1 MKLKAN
7 QTPVYNLVRSLGLV
21 GPLPEATAPET
32 RRRPPKRTRAA
43 LAVLRIFMARFAAGQ
58 GMHYLTQGYASD
70 IGLVAPGQV
79 KLLTLKAPALVY
91 SAAMAPPYFFC
102 AFLLIRDLL
111 TQIHSTRWRVAAV
124 AAIWFLQV
132 MWEFGMT
139 TYMASNN
146 LADGSSMAVGHAA
159 FYIFGWLFVVPCLA
173 AASAISLRRGRKK
186 LRRASRVALLY
197 ERYLGLRGLYYRWKV
212 LGLQYLTIVLQA
224 ATKLPDIGALVWT
237 ESRFRENPI
246 VDFSAAPS
254 APTYWFFVIMLVFN
268 AIYPGAL
275 YYYASGSSAPTVN
288 RTAALCDVTLDLSYS
303 LAWVLV
309 TKQFM
314 RFCRWTPVTFF
325 GSLGLFT
332 PVVHLLFTCR
342 AVEAAAADERPP
354 ASAAAP
360 SKRACAG
367 HALLSFAT
375 LTVIMVASCS
385 DRYPFKAR
393 GRCNPCECEGTVLK
407 SCKVAGDSWQ
417 WSLELTN
424 KGITAVDADAFQDV
438 KRSVYNIWLSDNP
451 ITVLPRDV
459 FKGLDLLMTVSLSRT
474 DIAEL
479 PSFEDKKYYENLF
492 IDGIPNLA
500 SLDDNLA
507 GSTVRWVHAT
517 NLPNFALDVSS
528 FARTRQLE
536 AVWVGGSTT
545 CNVTLP
551 HEAAC
556 IDHRCNFVGHL
567 TADTF
572 IDRIFNKGTCQNPY
586 EIVPGCGHLPCFPRS
601 CTVPA

>member
-1 MKLKAN
+1 M
-7 QTPVYNLVRSLGLV
+7 
-21 GPLPEATAPET
+21 
-32 RRRPPKRTRAA
+32 
-43 LAVLRIFMARFAAGQ
+43 LA
-58 GMHYLTQGYASD
+58 
-70 IGLVAPGQV
+70 
-79 KLLTLKAPALVY
+79 
-91 SAAMAPPYFFC
+91 
-102 AFLLIRDLL
+102 
-111 TQIHSTRWRVAAV
+111 
-124 AAIWFLQV
+124 
-132 MWEFGMT
+132 
-139 TYMASNN
+139 
-146 LADGSSMAVGHAA
+146 
-159 FYIFGWLFVVPCLA
+159 
-173 AASAISLRRGRKK
+173 
-186 LRRASRVALLY
+186 
-197 ERYLGLRGLYYRWKV
+197 
-212 LGLQYLTIVLQA
+212 
-224 ATKLPDIGALVWT
+224 
-237 ESRFRENPI
+237 
-246 VDFSAAPS
+246 
-254 APTYWFFVIMLVFN
+254 FN

-275 YYYASGSSAPTVN
+275 YYYASGSSAPAVN

-309 TKQFM
+309 TNQFM

-354 ASAAAP
+354 VSAAVP
-360 SKRACAG
+360 SKQACAG

-375 LTVIMVASCS
+375 LAVIMAATCS

-451 ITVLPRDV
+451 ITALPRDV

-474 DIAEL
+474 DITEL
-479 PSFEDKKYYENLF
+479 PSFENKKYYENLF

-507 GSTVRWVHAT
+507 GSTVRWVHVT

-556 IDHRCNFVGHL
+556 IDHRCDFVGHL

>member
-1 MKLKAN
+1 MRPGPSL
-7 QTPVYNLVRSLGLV
+7 LGVRVLLGR
-21 GPLPEATAPET
+21 A
-32 RRRPPKRTRAA
+32 RAA
-43 LAVLRIFMARFAAGQ
+43 PVATLSKTQPRRLA
-58 GMHYLTQGYASD
+58 
-70 IGLVAPGQV
+70 
-79 KLLTLKAPALVY
+79 
-91 SAAMAPPYFFC
+91 
-102 AFLLIRDLL
+102 
-111 TQIHSTRWRVAAV
+111 
-124 AAIWFLQV
+124 
-132 MWEFGMT
+132 
-139 TYMASNN
+139 
-146 LADGSSMAVGHAA
+146 
-159 FYIFGWLFVVPCLA
+159 
-173 AASAISLRRGRKK
+173 
-186 LRRASRVALLY
+186 
-197 ERYLGLRGLYYRWKV
+197 
-212 LGLQYLTIVLQA
+212 
-224 ATKLPDIGALVWT
+224 
-237 ESRFRENPI
+237 
-246 VDFSAAPS
+246 
-254 APTYWFFVIMLVFN
+254 
-268 AIYPGAL
+268 
-275 YYYASGSSAPTVN
+275 VN

-303 LAWVLV
+303 LGWVLV

-375 LTVIMVASCS
+375 LTVIMVTSCS

>member
-1 MKLKAN
+1 
-7 QTPVYNLVRSLGLV
+7 
-21 GPLPEATAPET
+21 
-32 RRRPPKRTRAA
+32 
-43 LAVLRIFMARFAAGQ
+43 
-58 GMHYLTQGYASD
+58 
-70 IGLVAPGQV
+70 
-79 KLLTLKAPALVY
+79 
-91 SAAMAPPYFFC
+91 
-102 AFLLIRDLL
+102 
-111 TQIHSTRWRVAAV
+111 
-124 AAIWFLQV
+124 
-132 MWEFGMT
+132 MT
-139 TYMASNN
+139 TYMASYN

-159 FYIFGWLFVVPCLA
+159 FYIFGWLFIVPCLA
-173 AASAISLRRGRKK
+173 AAAAVSLRRGRSKMSV
-186 LRRASRVALLY
+186 SRVALLY
-197 ERYLGLRGLYYRWKV
+197 ERYLGLRGLYYRWKI

-237 ESRFRENPI
+237 ESHFRENPI
-246 VDFSAAPS
+246 VDFSGAPS
-254 APTYWFFVIMLVFN
+254 APTYWFFVIMLAFN

-275 YYYASGSSAPTVN
+275 YYYAAGSSAPAVN

-303 LAWVLV
+303 LGWVLV

>member
-1 MKLKAN
+1 MELE
-7 QTPVYNLVRSLGLV
+7 PVRVR
-21 GPLPEATAPET
+21 T
-32 RRRPPKRTRAA
+32 
-43 LAVLRIFMARFAAGQ
+43 LA
-58 GMHYLTQGYASD
+58 
-70 IGLVAPGQV
+70 
-79 KLLTLKAPALVY
+79 
-91 SAAMAPPYFFC
+91 
-102 AFLLIRDLL
+102 
-111 TQIHSTRWRVAAV
+111 
-124 AAIWFLQV
+124 
-132 MWEFGMT
+132 
-139 TYMASNN
+139 
-146 LADGSSMAVGHAA
+146 
-159 FYIFGWLFVVPCLA
+159 
-173 AASAISLRRGRKK
+173 
-186 LRRASRVALLY
+186 
-197 ERYLGLRGLYYRWKV
+197 
-212 LGLQYLTIVLQA
+212 
-224 ATKLPDIGALVWT
+224 
-237 ESRFRENPI
+237 
-246 VDFSAAPS
+246 
-254 APTYWFFVIMLVFN
+254 
-268 AIYPGAL
+268 
-275 YYYASGSSAPTVN
+275 
-288 RTAALCDVTLDLSYS
+288 
-303 LAWVLV
+303 
-309 TKQFM
+309 
-314 RFCRWTPVTFF
+314 
-325 GSLGLFT
+325 
-332 PVVHLLFTCR
+332 
-342 AVEAAAADERPP
+342 
-354 ASAAAP
+354 
-360 SKRACAG
+360 
-367 HALLSFAT
+367 
-375 LTVIMVASCS
+375 VIMVASCS

-556 IDHRCNFVGHL
+556 IDHRCDFVGHL